1 MAQNKWISLLTD
13 AARAILG
20 ALGGSSR
27 SGGSGTGRTTS
38 GPTTPGTP
46 RGVAPRPGSGAPS
59 SGTAR
64 PTPGPR
70 TTAGAPRGAASTR
83 PAGRKPAPAQTR
95 GPQPGAG
102 TYPGDYTGRVRAEY
116 APQLDGDPDPGEIV
130 WTWVPYEED
139 FTQGKDRPVLLVGRD
154 GGWLLAIMLTSK
166 DHSRDAADEARWGRH
181 WLDIGS
187 GPWDAQGR
195 DSEVRLDRVIRVD
208 PGAVRREGAV
218 MGRSTFD
225 TIIREMGTV

>member
-1 MAQNKWISLLTD
+1 
-13 AARAILG
+13 
-20 ALGGSSR
+20 
-27 SGGSGTGRTTS
+27 
-38 GPTTPGTP
+38 
-46 RGVAPRPGSGAPS
+46 
-59 SGTAR
+59 
-64 PTPGPR
+64 
-70 TTAGAPRGAASTR
+70 
-83 PAGRKPAPAQTR
+83 
-95 GPQPGAG
+95 
-102 TYPGDYTGRVRAEY
+102 VRAEY

-166 DHSRDAADEARWGRH
+166 DHSRDASDEARWGRY

-218 MGRSTFD
+218 MDRSTFD
-225 TIIREMGTV
+225 TIIREMGKV

>member
-27 SGGSGTGRTTS
+27 PGGASGGGSGASRKPS
-38 GPTTPGTP
+38 GSTASHTP
-46 RGVAPRPGSGAPS
+46 RGVAPRPQTGAPA
-59 SGTAR
+59 SGTRAPKPGPQAR
-64 PTPGPR
+64 PVARADQAAGTS
-70 TTAGAPRGAASTR
+70 TARGA
-83 PAGRKPAPAQTR
+83 Q
-95 GPQPGAG
+95 AG
-102 TYPGDYTGRVRAEY
+102 TYPGDFTGRVRAEY
-116 APQLDGDPDPGEIV
+116 SPQLDGDPDPGEIV

-139 FTQGKDRPVLLVGRD
+139 FSQGKDRPVLLVGRD
-154 GGWLLAIMLTSK
+154 GGWLLAIMLSSK
-166 DHSRDAADEARWGRH
+166 DHSREAADEARWGRR

-187 GPWDAQGR
+187 GPWDARGR

-218 MGRSTFD
+218 MDRSTFE
-225 TIIREMGTV
+225 TIIREMGEV

>member
-27 SGGSGTGRTTS
+27 AGGTSGSGPGTSRKPS
-38 GPTTPGTP
+38 GPTASGTP
-46 RGVAPRPGSGAPS
+46 RGVAPRPRTGATASGTRAPKPGPQAGGRGSGSPAGPAS
-59 SGTAR
+59 ARGPR
-64 PTPGPR
+64 PTG
-70 TTAGAPRGAASTR
+70 S
-83 PAGRKPAPAQTR
+83 
-95 GPQPGAG
+95 
-102 TYPGDYTGRVRAEY
+102 YPGDFTGRVRAEY
-116 APQLDGDPDPGEIV
+116 SPQLDGDPDPGEIV

-139 FTQGKDRPVLLVGRD
+139 FSQGKDRPVLLVGRD
-154 GGWLLAIMLTSK
+154 GGWLLATMLSSK

-187 GPWDAQGR
+187 GPWDSRGR

-218 MGRSTFD
+218 MDRRTFE
-225 TIIREMGTV
+225 TIVREMGRIQG